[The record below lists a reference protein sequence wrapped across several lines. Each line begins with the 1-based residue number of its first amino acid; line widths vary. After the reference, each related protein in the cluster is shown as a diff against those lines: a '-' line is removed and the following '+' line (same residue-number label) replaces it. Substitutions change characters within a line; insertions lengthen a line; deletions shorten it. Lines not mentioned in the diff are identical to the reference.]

1 MSDSDVDPEHE
12 PLLDLKTDSMNPASC
27 DDLKSWITSAD
38 ERFRRDLIRYAYSLC
53 QDRAAAEDAVQETF
67 LRLNKE
73 SPDKIDHCLKPWLF
87 RVCRTRVIDAQRKQ
101 KRVVLMDHET
111 LSPRRDLTAP
121 DPRHEAE
128 MEDIT
133 AHIWEAVAQLTPLQ
147 AEVLRLKFQAQ
158 MSYKEIAEVTG
169 KTVNAVGVHLH
180 AAMINLRGRLSHVM
194 EL

>member
-1 MSDSDVDPEHE
+1 
-12 PLLDLKTDSMNPASC
+12 MNPASC